1 MTKLSDMPEHNTSES
16 NQPIDTMKVAESS
29 KPEYLKNQTLNE
41 MRPGSELL
49 VEALQNEDVEFIFGY
64 PGGAV
69 LPLYDTFYDGKIKH
83 ILARHEQGATHAAE
97 GYARV
102 SGKTGVVV
110 VTSGPGATNAITGIT
125 DAHSDSLPLVVFTG
139 QVATPGIGKDA
150 FQEADLLSMTTP
162 ITKQNYQVKKV
173 EDIPRIVH
181 EAFHVANTG
190 RKGPVVI
197 DFPKDMGILSTN
209 VELSETVDLPGYQVN
224 TVADSNDIETLVS
237 YLNSS
242 KKPLVLAGAGI
253 NHSKSNELLT
263 NFVTQHKIPTV
274 TTLLGL
280 GAVPYD
286 HPLFLGM
293 GGMHGSYASNM
304 ALTKC
309 DLLINLGSRFDNRL
323 ASKPDAFAPN
333 AKIVHVDIDPSELNK
348 VIDTDL
354 GIVADC
360 KNVLE
365 QLENANV
372 QVPNHDDWLQTC
384 ETNKSSYPFKYEK
397 DNNDSFCKPQEAI
410 EYIGHITNGDAIVTT
425 DVGQHQMWA
434 AQFYPFKSH
443 SQWVTSGGLG
453 TMGFGIPS
461 AIGAQLARPDKTV
474 VCFVGDGGFQMTNQ
488 EMALLPEYGLNIKIV
503 LINNGTLG
511 MVKQWQD
518 KFFNQ
523 RFSHSVF
530 NDQPDFMKLSEA
542 YGVKGFLIDKPNQ
555 LKETLDE
562 AFNYNGPALIE
573 VRISPIE
580 PVNPMIPSGKAN
592 HEMEGY

>member
-274 TTLLGL
+274 VTLLGL

-304 ALTKC
+304 ALTEC
-309 DLLINLGSRFDNRL
+309 DLLINLGSRFDDRL

-365 QLENANV
+365 QLENANF

-384 ETNKSSYPFKYEK
+384 ETNKSSHPFKYEK

>member
-242 KKPLVLAGAGI
+242 KNPLVLAGAGI

-274 TTLLGL
+274 VTLLGL

-304 ALTKC
+304 ALTEC
-309 DLLINLGSRFDNRL
+309 DLLINLGSRFDDRL

-365 QLENANV
+365 QLENANF

-384 ETNKSSYPFKYEK
+384 ETNKSSHPFKYEK